1 MPVLIAAATL
11 VSTTLGGVFALRH
24 RDRLHLILGFSA
36 GVLLGVVAFDLL
48 PEIFELAADTSTST
62 DLAMAALVIAFLV
75 FHVAEKTVLIHAAH
89 EDEYG
94 GTDSHH
100 HHQNLGL
107 VSASALCLHSLI
119 DGIAIGIAFQ
129 AGTAVGVAVALAV
142 LAHDFADGLNT
153 VSLMLSHGN
162 SRRRTL
168 TLLGVDAVA
177 PVAGAALTLL
187 FTVPDRWLLIAL
199 GSFAG
204 VLLYI
209 CTADIL
215 PEAHANHPSRATLAC
230 TVGGAALMFGVMTY
244 AL

>member
-119 DGIAIGIAFQ
+119 DGIAIGIAFKP
-129 AGTAVGVAVALAV
+129 VRRLV
-142 LAHDFADGLNT
+142 LRWR
-153 VSLMLSHGN
+153 
-162 SRRRTL
+162 SRSSRT
-168 TLLGVDAVA
+168 TSPMAS
-177 PVAGAALTLL
+177 T
-187 FTVPDRWLLIAL
+187 
-199 GSFAG
+199 
-204 VLLYI
+204 
-209 CTADIL
+209 
-215 PEAHANHPSRATLAC
+215 PSASC
-230 TVGGAALMFGVMTY
+230 
-244 AL
+244 